1 LSRLR
6 DAWSA
11 IFAKRDAYRFTF
23 RGPDGLVHREGQQ
36 VLDDL
41 RKFCAV
47 DKPGIV
53 VSPVTRV
60 TDPYATAYRAGARDV
75 YARIVKYLNLEDIDN
90 DRSDDT
96 PIE

>member
-1 LSRLR
+1 MNLSR
-6 DAWSA
+6 AWA
-11 IFAKRDAYRFTF
+11 LINRKRLAYQFTF
-23 RGPDGLVHREGQQ
+23 KGPDQMIHREGRV

-41 RKFCAV
+41 RKFCSV

-75 YARIVKYLNLEDIDN
+75 YERIVKYLNLEENEHARSSID
-90 DRSDDT
+90 
-96 PIE
+96 PE